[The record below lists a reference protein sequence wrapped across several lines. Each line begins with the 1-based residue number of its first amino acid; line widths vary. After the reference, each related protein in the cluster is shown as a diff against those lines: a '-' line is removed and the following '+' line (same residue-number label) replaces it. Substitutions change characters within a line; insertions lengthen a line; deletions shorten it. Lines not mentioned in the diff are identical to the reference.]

1 MSSGS
6 QFNSLLC
13 VRFYLLH
20 DLKMQ
25 KEHPLIKLL
34 IPALALSYLCNS
46 TFAAEN
52 AYLTPSD
59 APNSLEILPQPPQA
73 DSASFTRDQVIFK
86 QNLQDKNEQRWKQ
99 AIIDAD
105 VSNEHLG
112 RPFSEAFGVEI
123 NLHSTPILFEIL
135 KKIKL
140 DSRYSTQTAKKF
152 YNRERPY
159 AFFNVSTCTP
169 DEENKKNQ
177 FVSYPSG
184 HTTIGWTYALV
195 LAQLRPEHQN
205 EIFKRGIEFGQSR
218 VVCNM
223 HWQSDVDAGR
233 IMGAAQFSRLQADP
247 QFQADMIK
255 AKTEINHLISATHKK
270 AD

>member
-1 MSSGS
+1 MT
-6 QFNSLLC
+6 NLK
-13 VRFYLLH
+13 FYT
-20 DLKMQ
+20 
-25 KEHPLIKLL
+25 PCAISTLIWVC
-34 IPALALSYLCNS
+34 LSAHS
-46 TFAAEN
+46 MAADS
-52 AYLTPSD
+52 YLTPDS
-59 APNSLEILPQPPQA
+59 APNSLEILSTPPQA
-73 DSASFTRDQVIFK
+73 YSGDFIRDQSIFK
-86 QNLQDKNEQRWKQ
+86 QSQYLKNTARWQQ
-99 AIIDAD
+99 AQIDAD
-105 VSNEHLG
+105 VSNAHLG
-112 RPFSEAFGVEI
+112 RPFSHAFGVEI
-123 NLHSTPILFEIL
+123 NEKNTPILFEIL
-135 KKIKL
+135 RKIKL
-140 DSRYSTQTAKKF
+140 DSRYSTQTAKKK
-152 YNRERPY
+152 YSRERPY
-159 AFFNVSTCTP
+159 GYFNVSTCTP

-195 LAQLRPEHQN
+195 LAQLRPERQN

-270 AD
+270 SD